1 MIAIKDITKHH
12 LTRKI
17 FLFCI
22 TGGIATLID
31 LLFFNIFFITT
42 SMFVLSR
49 IGGIGFSMIFNFS
62 SNRNITFKAKN
73 KKAHNQIW
81 KFVIVYAIS
90 MSANV
95 LVGKSVLFL
104 LNDSL
109 ISANIAAISGFLVSI
124 PISFIGLM
132 FWVFKK

>member
-1 MIAIKDITKHH
+1 MELIKKVIKHH

-17 FLFCI
+17 FFFCL

-31 LLFFNIFFITT
+31 MLFFNIFFITT

-73 KKAHNQIW
+73 KKAHRQIW

-104 LNDSL
+104 LNGSL
-109 ISANIAAISGFLVSI
+109 ISANIAAISGLMVSI
-124 PISFIGLM
+124 PLSFLGLM